1 VKKGS
6 TPIWNYNFS
15 IEVQSLNDKI
25 KIKCIEESLP
35 NKGFIGETIL
45 SVSSLISSDNWIP
58 LYDNKAGENS

>member
-6 TPIWNYNFS
+6 TPIWNFNFS

-25 KIKCIEESLP
+25 KIKCVEESLP

-45 SVSSLISSDNWIP
+45 TLSSLISSENWIP
-58 LYDNKAGENS
+58 LYDNKGDKS